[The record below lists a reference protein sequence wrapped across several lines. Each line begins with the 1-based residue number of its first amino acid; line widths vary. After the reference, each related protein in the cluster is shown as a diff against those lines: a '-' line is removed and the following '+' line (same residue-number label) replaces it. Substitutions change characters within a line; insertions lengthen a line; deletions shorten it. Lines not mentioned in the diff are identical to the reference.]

1 MNLFDFPFSRT
12 DLLHFNFF
20 LINWCYLLP
29 CRTSAIQFFLQV
41 VISSVMYVSICS
53 VWCIQKRKRKQ
64 RSMKMTHHLA
74 LIAGYFS
81 SWDCYIN
88 FIGYS
93 VLAELCFGRKDW
105 QESFFSLQK
114 NKKKTWTWLKPV
126 QADKRFEIM
135 CENLSKSYAINS
147 VLMCGGSSQTHNLRG

>member
-1 MNLFDFPFSRT
+1 
-12 DLLHFNFF
+12 
-20 LINWCYLLP
+20 
-29 CRTSAIQFFLQV
+29 
-41 VISSVMYVSICS
+41 
-53 VWCIQKRKRKQ
+53 
-64 RSMKMTHHLA
+64 MKMTHHLA

-114 NKKKTWTWLKPV
+114 NKKQKKKPKNLDMT
-126 QADKRFEIM
+126 QA
-135 CENLSKSYAINS
+135 STSW
-147 VLMCGGSSQTHNLRG
+147 